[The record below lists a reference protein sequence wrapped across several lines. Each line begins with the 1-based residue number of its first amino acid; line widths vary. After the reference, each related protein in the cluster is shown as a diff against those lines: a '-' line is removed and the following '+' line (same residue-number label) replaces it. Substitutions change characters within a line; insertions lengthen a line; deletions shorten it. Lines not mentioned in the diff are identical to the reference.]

1 MRKLR
6 PGIIIALIALL
17 FNVPMAAAGESGS
30 YAEPK
35 VITMSDSEW
44 HGSDIIPINTPTYL
58 KMDCGYQGGW
68 SMIVR
73 DSTGSAGNY
82 TDTIWEYTNLVPWR
96 AGEFTRNYIYD
107 NPQLDEIVSINGVPW
122 QIYTAPGV
130 YDDRPMYDDMIG
142 VPGRTTVAEDIKHM
156 MIDPENQYS
165 ATRPQLPSGDKKMV
179 SIYNNQTIAVLY
191 TSSTATPKHLL
202 SRPYSENGRMMVPL
216 RGVVDYLGAEISYD
230 AVTSTIIIKNSS
242 KEMKLKINDNTAY
255 VNGTAKQLETAP
267 TVKDGY
273 TMVPLRFLSDELG
286 YTVKW
291 IGDIDPSV
299 NRADIYN

>member
-1 MRKLR
+1 MKLKK
-6 PGIIIALIALL
+6 IATEIFIMLL
-17 FNVPMAAAGESGS
+17 AVCLFSAPVLAVQQ

-35 VITMSDSEW
+35 VISISESEW
-44 HGSDIIPINTPTYL
+44 RGSDMIPTNTPTYL
-58 KMDCGYQGGW
+58 KADCGYNGGW
-68 SMIVR
+68 SMIIRSSYGTV
-73 DSTGSAGNY
+73 GNY

-96 AGEFTRNYIYD
+96 AGEFTRNYTYD
-107 NPQLDEIVSINGVPW
+107 NPQVNEIISINGVPW
-122 QIYTAPGV
+122 QIFTSPGV
-130 YDDRPMYDDMIG
+130 YDDRPMYADLIKA
-142 VPGRTTVAEDIKHM
+142 PGCPTMAEAIKHM
-156 MIDPENQYS
+156 MIDPEDQYS
-165 ATRPQLPSGDKKMV
+165 ATRPQLPNGDKKMV

-216 RGVVDYLGAEISYD
+216 RGVVDYLGAEIGYD
-230 AVTSTIIIKNSS
+230 AVTSTITVKNTN
-242 KEMKLKINDNTAY
+242 KEIKLKIDEKTAY

-286 YTVKW
+286 FSVKW